1 MPRAAR
7 AQTEPLAALVAVMA
21 LLTGIGL
28 YTVYLGSV
36 LPGMSDRTVEETAID
51 RVWDD
56 LRDNERGAVPVYRY
70 AADPDRELREA
81 LEQASL
87 PNGKNSYLEIRG
99 YEDGEPTVFASA
111 HFDSDGD
118 DLRARQLASTHPDY
132 GPPRGA
138 DEPTETGIATRPISI
153 EVTEADVRGGTLHVE
168 VW

>member
-36 LPGMSDRTVEETAID
+36 LPGMSDRTAEETAVERIQN
-51 RVWDD
+51 D
-56 LRDNERGAVPVYRY
+56 LRDDERGAVPVYRY

-87 PNGKNSYLEIRG
+87 PNGKNSYIAIKG
-99 YEDGEPTVFASA
+99 YDDGEPTVFASA

-118 DLRARQLASTHPDY
+118 DLRARQLESTHPDY

-138 DEPTETGIATRPISI
+138 GESIETGVATRPISI
-153 EVTEADVRGGTLHVE
+153 EVTKADVRGGTLHVE